1 MQTQPPQ
8 LPAVTAPLPITC
20 VYVSSPVQLATIKT
34 KNPAQHATHVY
45 QVRTTMKL
53 EKRCAKDAEQVHT
66 AVKLEEQHAN
76 HVYQVLTT
84 MKLGDRFVKV
94 AQLANTVTKLE
105 NRLVEIVQLGK
116 IQQQVH
122 LIVQSVAMQKLIIQN
137 MKRIVIR

>member
-8 LPAVTAPLPITC
+8 LPAVTAPTPITC
-20 VYVSSPVQLATIKT
+20 VYVSTPVQLATIKT
-34 KNPAQHATHVY
+34 KNPS
-45 QVRTTMKL
+45 
-53 EKRCAKDAEQVHT
+53 
-66 AVKLEEQHAN
+66 QHAN

-122 LIVQSVAMQKLIIQN
+122 LIVQFVAMQKLIIQN